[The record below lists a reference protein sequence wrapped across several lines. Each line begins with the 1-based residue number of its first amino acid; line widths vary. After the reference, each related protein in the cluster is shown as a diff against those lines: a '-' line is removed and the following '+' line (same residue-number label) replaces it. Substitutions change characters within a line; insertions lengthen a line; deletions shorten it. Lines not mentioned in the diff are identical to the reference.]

1 MRRRLHPWLLL
12 LLLIAVCS
20 AVIGLVAFLR
30 YRDRGA
36 AGPAGLLEHL
46 PTDNAFVLY
55 LDFDA
60 LRKAGLLDLL
70 DRSKVPEEP
79 EYKAFVAESGFDYR
93 VDLDSALVSFRPE
106 GVFMLIRGRFNW
118 KALSGY
124 VRAQGGACLNAFC
137 RTGGSTPDRHISFFP
152 LRPSVMGLAVSK
164 DAWAALELTGKVSKP
179 DAAAI
184 PKQPVWL
191 WVPSSRLADVDNLPA
206 GTRQFARAIQGA
218 ERIVLSVGARGDRY
232 EAVLDVTS
240 RSVPD
245 ASTLVSHLEGITGFL
260 KKMIAEE
267 KHPPNPRDL
276 SGVLTAGVFERQDRR
291 VVGRWPLE
299 RAFLEAL
306 ASGSL

>member
-1 MRRRLHPWLLL
+1 MRHRFHPWLLL
-12 LLLIAVCS
+12 LALIVVCS
-20 AVIGLVAFLR
+20 AVIGLVALLR
-30 YRDRGA
+30 YRGTADQ
-36 AGPAGLLEHL
+36 AGLLSRL
-46 PTDNAFVLY
+46 PTENAFVLY

-60 LRKAGLLDLL
+60 LRKAGMLNLL

-79 EYKAFVAESGFDYR
+79 EYKSFVAESGFDYR
-93 VDLDSALVSFRPE
+93 EDLDSALVSFRPD
-106 GVFMLIRGRFNW
+106 GVFMLLRGRFNW

-124 VRAQGGACLNAFC
+124 VQAQGGTCLNAFC
-137 RTGGSTPDRHISFFP
+137 RTIGSTPDRHISFFP
-152 LRPSVMGLAVSK
+152 LRPGVMGLAVSK
-164 DAWAALELTGKVSKP
+164 DDWAATNLTVKRPKL
-179 DAAAI
+179 DTAAI

-191 WVPSSRLADVDNLPA
+191 WVPSGRLADVDNLPA
-206 GTRQFARAIQGA
+206 GTRQFAKAMQGA
-218 ERIVLSVGARGDRY
+218 EKIVLSVGPRGDGY
-232 EAVLDVTS
+232 EAVLDVTT

-245 ASTLVSHLEGITGFL
+245 ASTLVSHLEGITSFL

-267 KHPPNPRDL
+267 KRSPNPQDL

>member
-1 MRRRLHPWLLL
+1 VRHRFHPWLLL

-20 AVIGLVAFLR
+20 AVIGLVALLR
-30 YRDRGA
+30 YRGMADT
-36 AGPAGLLEHL
+36 AGLLDRL
-46 PTDNAFVLY
+46 PTDNAYVLY
-55 LDFDA
+55 LDVEA

-79 EYKAFVAESGFDYR
+79 EYKKFVADSGFDYR

-106 GVFMLIRGRFNW
+106 GVFMLIRGRFDW
-118 KALSGY
+118 KALTSY
-124 VRAQGGACLNAFC
+124 VQAQGGACLNAFC
-137 RTGGSTPDRHISFFP
+137 RTSGSTPDRHISFLP
-152 LRPSVMGLAVSK
+152 LRPGVMGLAVSS
-164 DAWAALELTGKVSKP
+164 DDWAAMELTRKRPKP
-179 DAAAI
+179 DAIAI

-191 WVPSSRLADVDNLPA
+191 WVPSGRLADVDNLPA
-206 GTRQFARAIQGA
+206 GTRQFARAMQGA
-218 ERIVLSVGARGDRY
+218 ESIVLSVGANGDHY

-240 RSVPD
+240 RSAPD
-245 ASTLVSHLEGITGFL
+245 AATLVSHLEGITSFL

-267 KHPPNPRDL
+267 KHPPNPQDL